1 LIIFGGGVSLRN
13 IQRTIDKAEKFYSK
27 GKYQSAFDSY
37 EKMREFGKDD
47 PKIFL
52 RLGDISRRLGN
63 TNIAID
69 DYKSAAKGYAQ
80 RGFIVKAIA
89 VCKVIL
95 NLDPSR
101 VDIESNLAAL
111 YLKKNNQLLDT
122 SSSMPYASSP
132 PPEPESKEEPVSE
145 PPLEAIAI
153 EIVDDEPAGE
163 AQGETLPE
171 DGDACL
177 VRTPLFSDLAHEEL
191 TGIIKK
197 LHANAFAKGE
207 YVFKRGDDDN
217 SIYII
222 TSGEVEII
230 SLTKYSEE
238 IKSATLKE
246 GDFFGEHGYFAG
258 SRRGSDAKALT
269 DIDILEISKEDMDSL
284 AAEYPGI
291 HKVLYD
297 FYKER
302 VIDKSLALSKV
313 FKHLSAEDRKG
324 LLESVQIESFPKGTA
339 VIRENEKGDNMY
351 VIVSGIAEVWKMG
364 SDGKRQSL
372 ITLQENDYFGEAA
385 AVLHTPR
392 LSNVTAISTCLD
404 LVSIGGE
411 GLEKVLLKYPA
422 VKSVL
427 EDVAKR
433 HVEISQD

>member
-1 LIIFGGGVSLRN
+1 MGRRN
-13 IQRTIDKAEKFYSK
+13 LQRTIDKAEKLYSK
-27 GKYQSAFDSY
+27 GKYQSALDSY
-37 EKMREFGKDD
+37 EQIREFGKDD

-63 TNIAID
+63 VNLAID
-69 DYKSAAKGYAQ
+69 NYKAAARGYAH

-101 VDIESNLAAL
+101 VDIENNLAAL
-111 YLKKNNQLLDT
+111 YLKKNNQLQDT
-122 SSSMPYASSP
+122 LPGEPTQTIA
-132 PPEPESKEEPVSE
+132 PEAKEEKAPE
-145 PPLEAIAI
+145 LPLDAIAI
-153 EIVDDEPAGE
+153 EIVEDEYEPA
-163 AQGETLPE
+163 
-171 DGDACL
+171 DGDSCL
-177 VRTPLFSDLAHEEL
+177 IRTPLFSDLGPDEL

-197 LHANAFAKGE
+197 LKASSYAEGD
-207 YVFKRGDDDN
+207 YVFRRGDDDN
-217 SIYII
+217 AIYII
-222 TSGEVEII
+222 TSGEVEIL

-238 IKSATLKE
+238 IKSAALKE
-246 GDFFGEHGYFAG
+246 GDFFGEHGYFSG

-339 VIRENEKGDNMY
+339 VIRENDKGENMY
-351 VIVSGIAEVWKMG
+351 VIVSGIAEVWNMG
-364 SDGKRQSL
+364 KDGKRKSL

-385 AVLHTPR
+385 VVLGTPR

-404 LVSIGGE
+404 LVSIGGKS
-411 GLEKVLLKYPA
+411 LEKVLAKYPE

-427 EDVAKR
+427 EGVAKR
-433 HVEISQD
+433 HVEISQV